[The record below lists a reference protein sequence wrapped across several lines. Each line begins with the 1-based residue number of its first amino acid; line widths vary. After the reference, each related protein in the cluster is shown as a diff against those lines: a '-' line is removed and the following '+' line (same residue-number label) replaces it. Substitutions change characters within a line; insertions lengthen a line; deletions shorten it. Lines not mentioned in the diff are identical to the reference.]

1 MALVSQWETTK
12 RIETL
17 VDGIFAIAMTLLVLN
32 LDIPQMINPVTDST
46 LQYFLIG
53 LGPKLFTYAL
63 SFILLAIF
71 WRVNHSQF
79 YHIKRLNNTLL
90 WITVIWLLFV
100 ALVPFSTSLNGQ
112 YGNLTTAQ
120 VFFGINMFFIGVLT
134 ALIWYYATEKNL
146 TTDDLKLEDITSIRR
161 INLVLPLASLLN
173 IGFAFFIPGWSSLA
187 YLLIP
192 ILHRIIEKN

>member
-1 MALVSQWETTK
+1 MAPKYRWETTK

-32 LDIPQMINPVTDST
+32 LDIPQLVNPVTDAT
-46 LQYFLIG
+46 LQNVLVG

-71 WRVNHSQF
+71 WRVNHGQF
-79 YHIKRLNNTLL
+79 YHIKRLNSTLL

-120 VFFGINMFFIGVLT
+120 VFFGLNMFFIGILI

-146 TTDDLKLEDITSIRR
+146 TADDLNLEDVMYVRR
-161 INLVLPLASLLN
+161 LNLVLPFVSLVAIGLA
-173 IGFAFFIPGWSSLA
+173 FIIPSWSSFA
-187 YLLIP
+187 YILIP
-192 ILHRIIEKN
+192 ILHRFLEKN